1 MDNDPEIDA
10 ARFPLSRKVLDYSD
24 LHEKLVQDSK
34 SEGFDSASWKDL
46 EQYVDP
52 SEFERTGTFK
62 EVIDWQQYLQML
74 SEFGSAASW
83 EGTFKSI
90 TESGNTVYL
99 ELEERCGQP
108 NGALDVVNTCS
119 VFRFNDA
126 GKLVRL
132 AIYMQSPNYALATMQ
147 EDAGFRPME
156 AAK

>member
-1 MDNDPEIDA
+1 MDNYPEIDA
-10 ARFPLSRKVLDYSD
+10 DRFPLSRKVLDYSD
-24 LHEKLVQDSK
+24 LHESLVQDSK
-34 SEGFDSASWKDL
+34 GSSFSQSAWLEL

-52 SEFERTGTFK
+52 IQFERTGTFK
-62 EVIDWQQYLQML
+62 EIVNWQQYLKML
-74 SEFGSAASW
+74 SEFGSAATW

-108 NGALDVVNTCS
+108 NGSLDVVNTCS

-132 AIYMQSPNYALATMQ
+132 AIYMQSPNYTLATMQ
-147 EDAGFRPME
+147 EDSGFRPMG